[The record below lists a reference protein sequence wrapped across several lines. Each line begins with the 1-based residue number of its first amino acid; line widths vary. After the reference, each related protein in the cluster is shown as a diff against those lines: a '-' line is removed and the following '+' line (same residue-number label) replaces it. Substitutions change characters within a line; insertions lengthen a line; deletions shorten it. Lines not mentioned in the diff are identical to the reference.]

1 MNIEILQQKLGY
13 TFHTPDLLL
22 TALTHTSYV
31 NENKDRDVLLHSN
44 ERLEFLGDAILQQTV
59 SVELYRAFPDCTE
72 GYLTQFR
79 QHLVCEATLA
89 RVAEKI
95 ALGEYLLLGKGEQG
109 DRHRASLLS
118 DALEAVFAAVY
129 LDSQG
134 YMPEAAA
141 QVIKT
146 LMREEFES
154 CRKLRGGDYKTRMLQ
169 LVQGDGEDLL
179 TYEVV
184 GESGP
189 AHDRVFE
196 VVARLNNSNI
206 VGRGVGKTKR
216 EAEQNAAK
224 EALALFGI
232 KE

>member
-1 MNIEILQQKLGY
+1 MNIEPLQEKIGY
-13 TFHTPDLLL
+13 RFISIDLLL

-31 NENKDRDVLLHSN
+31 NENRDKDILLTSN
-44 ERLEFLGDAILQQTV
+44 ERLEFLGDAVLQQTV
-59 SVELYRAFPDCTE
+59 SAELYHAFPDCKE

-89 RVAEKI
+89 RVAMKI
-95 ALGEYLLLGKGEQG
+95 SLGDYLLLGKGEQG
-109 DRHRASLLS
+109 DRQRASLLS
-118 DALEAVFAAVY
+118 DALEAVFGAVY
-129 LDSQG
+129 LDSEERD
-134 YMPEAAA
+134 PNAAA
-141 QVIKT
+141 RVIMS
-146 LMREEFES
+146 LLREEFES
-154 CRKLRGGDYKTRMLQ
+154 CKKIRGGDYKTRMLQ
-169 LVQGDGEDLL
+169 LVQGDGEDML

-184 GESGP
+184 SESGP

-232 KE
+232 TE